1 MKNILLSIL
10 LFVCCIF
17 VSNGQQTISGNF
29 SPAEDY
35 KWLIA
40 YHLIPGSQR
49 YVADTAIKNGSFS
62 LKIEQNAPT
71 GIYRIVYAIPQE
83 EFYFDIIYNG
93 KESIVLEFTAENG
106 ARFISSKENILY
118 NTYFN
123 QINEIENNIISFYN
137 SGNTNKKDFLKLMSD
152 LKSHQENFESKSN
165 DLLVNTFI
173 KANAPYISEKYETV
187 ETFINRKKEHYFSEM
202 NFGNK
207 VLQASEYLTSKIT
220 NYVFTSL
227 PLGINNLDD
236 TQNAIIANV
245 KTIQDKLHAQEKKY
259 ATSVFYTLWKMAS
272 QNNLN
277 QVSDFIYQTSLNTLA
292 LETNNV
298 EITNE
303 VKVHQRL
310 RLGEIA
316 PNLTW
321 IENGIEKNLN
331 TLTGSQNYII
341 TFWSS
346 TCSHCLK
353 DLPILHEALK
363 THPNTKVIAVGLE
376 DDESNWLQES
386 KKLADFTHVIAL
398 KKWESDYAK
407 LYDIHQTPLYFIL
420 NNKKEFVAYPET
432 NEEVLD
438 FLTTK
443 N

>member
-1 MKNILLSIL
+1 MKNTLLSIL
-10 LFVCCIF
+10 LFVCGIF
-17 VSNGQQTISGNF
+17 VSNAQQTISGNF
-29 SPAEDY
+29 LPAENY

-62 LKIEQNAPT
+62 LEIQENAPT
-71 GIYRIVYAIPQE
+71 GIYRIVYAVPQE
-83 EFYFDIIYNG
+83 EFYFDVIYNG
-93 KESIVLEFTAENG
+93 KESIELQFTTENG
-106 ARFISSKENILY
+106 VRFMSSKENTLY
-118 NTYFN
+118 SSYFN

-152 LKSHQENFESKSN
+152 LKSHQDNFESKSN
-165 DLLVNTFI
+165 GLLVNTFI
-173 KANAPYISEKYETV
+173 KANAPYVSENYETV
-187 ETFINRKKEHYFSEM
+187 EAFINHKKEHYFSKM
-202 NFGNK
+202 DFSDK
-207 VLQASEYLTSKIT
+207 ILQSSEYLTSKIT

-227 PLGINNLDD
+227 PIGVNALDD
-236 TQNAIIANV
+236 SQNAMIANV
-245 KTIQDKLHAQEKKY
+245 ELVQRKLHSQDKKY
-259 ATSVFYTLWKMAS
+259 ATSAFYALWKMAS
-272 QNNLN
+272 QNGLN
-277 QVSDFIYQTSLNTLA
+277 AVSDFIYKTSLNTLA
-292 LETNNV
+292 VETNNA

-341 TFWSS
+341 IFWSS

-386 KKLADFTHVIAL
+386 KKLTDFTHVIAL

-407 LYDIHQTPLYFIL
+407 LYDIHQTPSYFIL
-420 NNKKEFVAYPET
+420 NSKKEFVAYPET